1 MKAKRNIYKLSQS
14 QATEIMNIGNHAGF
28 HQVVVDYGYG
38 LCIDVLPTDSGY
50 DYIRN
55 YIAQQG
61 LQQEEVIVDL
71 DPSGNPITYAIER
84 YYETIAKAL
93 NSVSDADEI
102 IVCDTGSTDD
112 TVEIAETAT
121 NEDVLFIR

>member
-1 MKAKRNIYKLSQS
+1 MVADRIRTGVVKVMKISVSMIVRN
-14 QATEIMNIGNHAGF
+14 
-28 HQVVVDYGYG
+28 
-38 LCIDVLPTDSGY
+38 
-50 DYIRN
+50 
-55 YIAQQG
+55 
-61 LQQEEVIVDL
+61 
-71 DPSGNPITYAIER
+71 ER
-84 YYETIAKAL
+84 SCIAKAL